1 MIKRILWMLL
11 ALSLCMTT
19 FVAAQDSASKEEA
32 GSLVV
37 AENTENTKKAEELA
51 ARKSGTIFLQIGNY
65 AAVTEGKLTWI
76 DLGNKNVIPYI
87 KEDRTMVPLR
97 FLTESLGAT
106 VGYNDVTRGITVTL
120 GDTVMELVV
129 DEKAYLLN
137 GEAFEMDC
145 AAEITEDR
153 TFVPIRFVSEA
164 LGKSVKWLAEERI
177 VVVTAPESPWDE
189 QGEVEPAVLAEVRLN
204 LSPLG
209 RNNIQ

>member
-19 FVAAQDSASKEEA
+19 LVVAQDSAPGEDA

-37 AENTENTKKAEELA
+37 FADEEETKEPEELTLRRA
-51 ARKSGTIFLQIGNY
+51 GTIFLQIGNY

-76 DLGNKNVIPYI
+76 DLDNKGVLPYI

-106 VGYNDVTRGITVTL
+106 VGYNDQTRGITVTL
-120 GDTVMELVV
+120 NDTVMELTVG
-129 DEKAYLLN
+129 EKTYLLN
-137 GEAFEMDC
+137 GEVYEMDC
-145 AAEITEDR
+145 AAEIMENR
-153 TFVPIRFVSEA
+153 TFVPVRFVSEA
-164 LGKSVKWLAEERI
+164 LGKAVKWLDAERM
-177 VVVTAPESPWDE
+177 VVITDPQAPWNEAGSAE
-189 QGEVEPAVLAEVRLN
+189 QAVLAEVRLN

>member
-1 MIKRILWMLL
+1 MIKRVLWMLL

-19 FVAAQDSASKEEA
+19 FVFAEDSAPKEDA

-37 AENTENTKKAEELA
+37 ASNEEEPQVVRQ
-51 ARKSGTIFLQIGNY
+51 RKEGTIFLQIGNY
-65 AAVTEGKLTWI
+65 AAVTDGKLTWI
-76 DLGNKNVIPYI
+76 DLANKNVIPYI

-106 VGYNDVTRGITVTL
+106 VGYNAETRGITVTL
-120 GDTVMELVV
+120 GETVMELTVG
-129 DEKAYLLN
+129 ERAYLLN
-137 GEAFEMDC
+137 GESHEMDC

-153 TFVPIRFVSEA
+153 TFVPVRFVSEA

-177 VVVTAPESPWDE
+177 VVVTDPASPWDE
-189 QGEVEPAVLAEVRLN
+189 AGSVEQAVLAEVRLN

-209 RNNIQ
+209 RNNISK

>member
-1 MIKRILWMLL
+1 MVKRILWMLL

-19 FVAAQDSASKEEA
+19 FVFAENSAPKEEA

-37 AENTENTKKAEELA
+37 VSNEEEPQVVRQ
-51 ARKSGTIFLQIGNY
+51 RKEGTIFLQIGNY

-76 DLGNKNVIPYI
+76 DLANKNVIPYI

-106 VGYNDVTRGITVTL
+106 VGYNDQTRGITVTL
-120 GDTVMELVV
+120 GETVMELTVG
-129 DEKAYLLN
+129 EKTYLLN
-137 GEAFEMDC
+137 GAAYEMDC

-153 TFVPIRFVSEA
+153 TFVPVRFVSEA
-164 LGKSVKWLAEERI
+164 LGKSVKWLPEERM
-177 VVVTAPESPWDE
+177 VVITAPESPWDE
-189 QGEVEPAVLAEVRLN
+189 SGDVEQAVLAEVRLN

>member
-1 MIKRILWMLL
+1 MIKRVLWMLL

-19 FVAAQDSASKEEA
+19 FVMAEDSAPDEEA

-37 AENTENTKKAEELA
+37 VSEDAEPEVIRLRKA
-51 ARKSGTIFLQIGNY
+51 GTIFLQLGNY

-76 DLGNKNVIPYI
+76 DPANKNVIPYI

-120 GDTVMELVV
+120 GDTVMELTVG
-129 DEKAYLLN
+129 ETTYFLN

-145 AAEITEDR
+145 AAEISEDR
-153 TFVPIRFVSEA
+153 TFVPVRFVSEA
-164 LGKSVKWLAEERI
+164 LGKSVTWLSAERM
-177 VVVTAPESPWDE
+177 VVITDVTSPWDE
-189 QGEVEPAVLAEVRLN
+189 AGSVEQAVLAQVRLN

-209 RNNIQ
+209 RDKLR

>member
-1 MIKRILWMLL
+1 MIKRVLWMLL

-19 FVAAQDSASKEEA
+19 FVMAEDSAPDEEA

-37 AENTENTKKAEELA
+37 VTEDAEPEVIRLRKA
-51 ARKSGTIFLQIGNY
+51 GTIFLQLGNY

-76 DLGNKNVIPYI
+76 DLANKNVIPYI

-106 VGYNDVTRGITVTL
+106 VGYNAETRGITVTL
-120 GDTVMELVV
+120 GDTVMELTVG
-129 DEKAYLLN
+129 ETTYFLN

-145 AAEITEDR
+145 AAEILEDR
-153 TFVPIRFVSEA
+153 TFVPVRFVSEA
-164 LGKSVKWLAEERI
+164 LGKAVKWLGTERM
-177 VVVTAPESPWDE
+177 VVITDVTSPWDE
-189 QGEVEPAVLAEVRLN
+189 AGSVEQAVLAQVRLN

-209 RNNIQ
+209 RNNIR